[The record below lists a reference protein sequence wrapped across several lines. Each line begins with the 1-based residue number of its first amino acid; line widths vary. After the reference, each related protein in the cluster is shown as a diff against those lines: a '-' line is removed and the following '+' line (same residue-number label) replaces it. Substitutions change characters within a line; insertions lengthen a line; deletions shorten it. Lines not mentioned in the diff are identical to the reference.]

1 LEIEVNS
8 MNDELK
14 EQASKIKQE
23 QERELD
29 EITKVSVEQKST
41 NEIIEI
47 HEKEKR
53 KLEEKLSGID
63 KLNYDI

>member
-1 LEIEVNS
+1 MS
-8 MNDELK
+8 DELK

-41 NEIIEI
+41 NEIIET

-63 KLNYDI
+63 NLTQDI

>member
-1 LEIEVNS
+1 

-41 NEIIEI
+41 SEIINI
-47 HEKEKR
+47 HEREKR
-53 KLEEKLSGID
+53 KIEEELSGID
-63 KLNYDI
+63 KLNI

>member
-1 LEIEVNS
+1 MS
-8 MNDELK
+8 DKLK

-29 EITKVSVEQKST
+29 EITKVSVKQKST
-41 NEIIEI
+41 NEIIET

-63 KLNYDI
+63 KLNQDI

>member
-1 LEIEVNS
+1 

-29 EITKVSVEQKST
+29 EITKVSVEQKSI
-41 NEIIEI
+41 NEIIET

-53 KLEEKLSGID
+53 KLVEKLSGID
-63 KLNYDI
+63 KLNQDI